1 MKITREIMIIKI
13 GMIVIEKAIV
23 RSLVANATAADVT
36 RSIEARGEGGGGVLD
51 EGVAVMRKG
60 LSGGVREP
68 RRHKRGNGVGRG
80 RVEVCRLRGR
90 NGRRGSALKTMLN
103 PQFVIDCI
111 G

>member
-1 MKITREIMIIKI
+1 MIIKI

-23 RSLVANATAADVT
+23 RSVVANATAAADVT

-68 RRHKRGNGVGRG
+68 RRHKRGRWVGRG
-80 RVEVCRLRGR
+80 RVEVC
-90 NGRRGSALKTMLN
+90 
-103 PQFVIDCI
+103 
-111 G
+111 